1 MADWDWGKAWEGFQE
16 APMGM
21 GLPYGLA
28 TGFGR
33 MGTAGDKRRQ
43 ATERARGRHGEIRGG
58 LQEMADQARRGS
70 QSYYDQALKG
80 AGERISQVGRQQ
92 LARAAESGR
101 LHSGIT
107 SATRQAGD
115 QAALQSEQQIS
126 GQAAQM
132 LAQALWQQQHGLA
145 GLSRAESE
153 LDLLPYMQ
161 QMGMNQGMNQDI
173 GNIMNL
179 MMMFLRGGM

>member
-1 MADWDWGKAWEGFQE
+1 
-16 APMGM
+16 
-21 GLPYGLA
+21 
-28 TGFGR
+28 
-33 MGTAGDKRRQ
+33 
-43 ATERARGRHGEIRGG
+43 
-58 LQEMADQARRGS
+58 
-70 QSYYDQALKG
+70 
-80 AGERISQVGRQQ
+80 
-92 LARAAESGR
+92 
-101 LHSGIT
+101 
-107 SATRQAGD
+107 
-115 QAALQSEQQIS
+115 
-126 GQAAQM
+126 M